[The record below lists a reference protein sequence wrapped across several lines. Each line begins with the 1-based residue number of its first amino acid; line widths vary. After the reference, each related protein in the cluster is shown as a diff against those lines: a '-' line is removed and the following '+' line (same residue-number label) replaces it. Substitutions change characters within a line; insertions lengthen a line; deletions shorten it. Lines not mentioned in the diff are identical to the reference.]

1 MIRKAFAPQPRPPEP
16 RTGRPEISGEEWL
29 GKTPGAQNENAGRRL
44 WERLN
49 PLHRKQLRL
58 LARALVLR
66 QFQARL
72 PEPFRTRLLV
82 ALDDLERLAAR
93 IERLLAELAGRTPP
107 PPAP

>member
-1 MIRKAFAPQPRPPEP
+1 MITRQSASPSLPEP
-16 RTGRPEISGEEWL
+16 ESGRPEISGEEWL
-29 GKTPGAQNENAGRRL
+29 GRKPGAGQGSGRRL

-72 PEPFRTRLLV
+72 PEPGRGRLLA
-82 ALDDLERLAAR
+82 ALDELERLAGR
-93 IERLLAELAGRTPP
+93 IERLLAEMARRGPP
-107 PPAP
+107 PMG